1 MPAVVT
7 DPFRLDDRVAVVT
20 GGGGWLGAEICNCL
34 CAAGASV
41 AVVGRTRE
49 PIERT
54 VTALTRGGG
63 HAIAIECDVAD
74 RLSVGRMAD
83 AVVGHLGGIDVLVN
97 NAAIYPS
104 RPWTEISEDE
114 WDAVLATNVKGYF
127 LCARAAFA
135 TMQARGAGRI
145 VNMASTTLF
154 YGFPKMTV
162 LDYVSS
168 KGAIVG
174 FTRQLAREVGV
185 SGVTVNAVAP
195 GAFEQGDAPADYHR
209 WVLEHQSIKRRG
221 LGADVGHAVV
231 FLASDAASF
240 ITGQTLVVDGGMA
253 TP

>member
-1 MPAVVT
+1 MPAPVT
-7 DPFRLDDRVAVVT
+7 DPFRLDGRVAVVT
-20 GGGGWLGAEICNCL
+20 GGAGWLGSDICACL

-49 PIERT
+49 PIDNT
-54 VTALTRGGG
+54 VTALKRGGG

-74 RLSVGRMAD
+74 RASVGRMVD

-135 TMQARGAGRI
+135 TMKARGAGRI
-145 VNMASTTLF
+145 VNMASTTFF
-154 YGFPKMTV
+154 YSFPNMTV

-174 FTRQLAREVGV
+174 FTRQLAREVG
-185 SGVTVNAVAP
+185 SDGVTVNAVAP
-195 GAFEQGDAPADYHR
+195 GAFEAGDAPAEYHR
-209 WVLEHQSIKRRG
+209 WVLAHQSIKRRG
-221 LGADVGHAVV
+221 LGTDVGRAVV
-231 FLASDAASF
+231 FLAGDAASF
-240 ITGQTLVVDGGMA
+240 VTGQTLVVDGGMA